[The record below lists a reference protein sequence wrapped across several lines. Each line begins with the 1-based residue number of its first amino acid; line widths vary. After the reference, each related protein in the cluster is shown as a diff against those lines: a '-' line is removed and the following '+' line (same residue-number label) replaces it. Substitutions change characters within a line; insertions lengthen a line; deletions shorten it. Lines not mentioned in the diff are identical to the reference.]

1 MKASPKIFMLATAT
15 LLLACADLLTGGTG
29 LTGLDAGI
37 FLKLRLP
44 RMLTAVLAGACLSLA
59 GLQMQSVF
67 RNPLADPHIMGVSAG
82 AGTGAAM
89 ATLLIGTSLPAAFS
103 GLTVATAAFLGALLT
118 SMLVVTVA
126 SKFQS
131 TTTLLIFGVMLG
143 FIFSALTSILE
154 YSANA
159 ESLKVFYSWSAGS
172 FSGCRPMEVSLMAA
186 TLLVGAA
193 MTLLNNKGLD
203 IALFGD
209 EYAVLT
215 GINIKSV
222 RNMAL
227 ISSCLMTGAVTAF
240 CGPLGFVGIVAPHLS
255 RWITGSSVHSKVIP
269 ATMLCGASLSLTAD
283 FLSQI
288 SPAPLPVGSTM
299 AVIGIPI
306 IMAILFKKQ

>member
-1 MKASPKIFMLATAT
+1 MKSSQRTFILIAVT
-15 LLLACADLLTGGTG
+15 LCLCGIDLLTGGVG
-29 LTGLDAGI
+29 LSGMDAGI

-44 RMLTAVLAGACLSLA
+44 RMLTALLSGACLSLA

-82 AGTGAAM
+82 AGTGAAA
-89 ATLLIGTSLPAAFS
+89 ATLLIGASLPAALS
-103 GLTVATAAFLGALLT
+103 GLTVAAAAFAGSLLT
-118 SMLVVTVA
+118 SILVATVA
-126 SKFQS
+126 RNLRNA
-131 TTTLLIFGVMLG
+131 TTLLIFGVMLG
-143 FIFSALTSILE
+143 FIFSAITSIIE
-154 YSANA
+154 YSASA

-240 CGPLGFVGIVAPHLS
+240 APHLS

>member
-1 MKASPKIFMLATAT
+1 
-15 LLLACADLLTGGTG
+15 
-29 LTGLDAGI
+29 
-37 FLKLRLP
+37 
-44 RMLTAVLAGACLSLA
+44 
-59 GLQMQSVF
+59 
-67 RNPLADPHIMGVSAG
+67 
-82 AGTGAAM
+82 
-89 ATLLIGTSLPAAFS
+89 
-103 GLTVATAAFLGALLT
+103 
-118 SMLVVTVA
+118 
-126 SKFQS
+126 
-131 TTTLLIFGVMLG
+131 
-143 FIFSALTSILE
+143 
-154 YSANA
+154 
-159 ESLKVFYSWSAGS
+159 
-172 FSGCRPMEVSLMAA
+172 MEVSLMAA